1 MEYVVNETFGGFYIP
16 DAALS
21 LMDGYC
27 VWEDGDDIRTHP
39 ALIDWVKNHE
49 DETDLAVVT
58 IPEEATDW
66 ELDEYDGA
74 EHIIAVVDGKI
85 VHIYGED

>member
-1 MEYVVNETFGGFYIP
+1 MEYVINDAFGGFYIP

-21 LMDGYC
+21 LMDGC
-27 VWEDGDDIRTHP
+27 CAWEDGDNVRTHP
-39 ALIDWVKNHE
+39 ALIEWVKNNRNR
-49 DETDLAVVT
+49 TSLAVVI

-66 ELDEYDGA
+66 ELDEYDGF

-85 VHIYGED
+85 VHIHGED